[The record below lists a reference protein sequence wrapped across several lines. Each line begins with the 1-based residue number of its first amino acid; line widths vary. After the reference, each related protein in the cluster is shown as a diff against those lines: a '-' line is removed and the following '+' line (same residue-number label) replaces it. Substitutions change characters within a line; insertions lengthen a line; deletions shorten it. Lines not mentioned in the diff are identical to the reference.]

1 MIVQFTID
9 CPMKQVSDFE
19 YMGRTHIGYSD
30 ELVTFKYNLRKKR
43 GYIKNG
49 SQWKWIKPQMA
60 PVTVGTI
67 TVKQGL
73 ARSSSL
79 HHNSRNG
86 GDSESGISYYK

>member
-1 MIVQFTID
+1 MTVQFTID

-67 TVKQGL
+67 TVKQAWPG
-73 ARSSSL
+73 RRVFTIIVETEETP
-79 HHNSRNG
+79 NP
-86 GDSESGISYYK
+86 E

>member
-43 GYIKNG
+43 GYIKMAANG
-49 SQWKWIKPQMA
+49 N
-60 PVTVGTI
+60 
-67 TVKQGL
+67 GL
-73 ARSSSL
+73 SHRWL
-79 HHNSRNG
+79 RPLWVQ
-86 GDSESGISYYK
+86 

>member
-67 TVKQGL
+67 TVKQAWPG
-73 ARSSSL
+73 RRVFTIIVETEETP
-79 HHNSRNG
+79 NP
-86 GDSESGISYYK
+86 E

>member
-30 ELVTFKYNLRKKR
+30 ELVTFKYNLIKRR

-67 TVKQGL
+67 TVKQAWPG
-73 ARSSSL
+73 RRVFTIIVETEETP
-79 HHNSRNG
+79 NP
-86 GDSESGISYYK
+86 E

>member
-1 MIVQFTID
+1 MTVQFTID

-30 ELVTFKYNLRKKR
+30 ELVTFKYNLTKKR

-49 SQWKWIKPQMA
+49 NHWKWIKPQMA

-67 TVKQGL
+67 TVKQAWPG
-73 ARSSSL
+73 RRVFTIIVETEETP
-79 HHNSRNG
+79 NP
-86 GDSESGISYYK
+86 E